1 MKLRLVKV
9 RVERNNCVNG
19 TREWLKKVRLCAMGS
34 SSCGAGSPAPLR
46 NTPGISQEPP
56 TAEG

>member
-9 RVERNNCVNG
+9 RVERNNCANG
-19 TREWLKKVRLCAMGS
+19 TRDWLKKVRLCAMGS
-34 SSCGAGSPAPLR
+34 SSTGAGSTAPLR
-46 NTPGISQEPP
+46 NAPGTSQVPP